1 MKKLN
6 SLFLLTLVASVLIIS
21 SCSSSAQKETTGE
34 NTSDSLANN
43 SVANEEKVTFT
54 VKGTSFTMILVKGG
68 TFTMGA
74 TAEQGTDAKDNEKP
88 AHNVTL
94 SDYYIGETE
103 VTQAL
108 YEAVI
113 GENPSDVK
121 GADLPVVNVEW
132 SDGDFFATKL
142 SELTGRQFRLPTE
155 AEWEYAARGG
165 NKSQGYKYAGSN
177 TLADV
182 AWFDDIKGGAHPVK
196 AKAPNELGIYDM
208 SGNVDEYCA
217 DDFAPYSKDSQTN
230 PKCVLEAAEEI
241 TVRGGSFANSANDC
255 RVSRRGSSRG
265 YVFASLGF
273 RIAMPAE

>member
-6 SLFLLTLVASVLIIS
+6 FLFLLPLVACFLTLM
-21 SCSSSAQKETTGE
+21 SCSSSTQKNGETA
-34 NTSDSLANN
+34 NDSIAND
-43 SVANEEKVTFT
+43 SVANEERVSFS
-54 VKGTSFTMILVKGG
+54 VKGVSFTMILVKGG

-74 TAEQGTDAKDNEKP
+74 TPEQGNDAQDDEKP
-88 AHNVTL
+88 AHSVTL

-108 YEAVI
+108 YEAVM
-113 GENPSDVK
+113 GDNPSDVK

-132 SDGDFFATKL
+132 EDGEFFAAKL

-155 AEWEYAARGG
+155 AQWEYAARGG

-177 TLADV
+177 TLSDV
-182 AWFDDIKGGAHPVK
+182 AWTDDIKGGCHPVK
-196 AKAPNELGIYDM
+196 EKAPNELGIYDM
-208 SGNVDEYCA
+208 SGNVDEYC
-217 DDFAPYSKDSQTN
+217 DDNYAPYSKDSQTD
-230 PKCVLEAAEEI
+230 PKLVSEDGGYV
-241 TVRGGSFANSANDC
+241 TVRGGSYANGANEC

-273 RIAMPAE
+273 RIAMTAEK